1 MHKGK
6 QMNRYTGSVFN
17 RTESTYYPPIISRSS
32 KLALPWD
39 HGLLLQRDGQ
49 NLKISIPQKDDFG
62 TLHCAFKIKNNHQ
75 NVVTQK
81 LISFC
86 FIRNNFKNI

>member
-6 QMNRYTGSVFN
+6 QMNRNTGSVFN
-17 RTESTYYPPIISRSS
+17 GTESTYYPPTISRSS
-32 KLALPWD
+32 ELALPWD

-49 NLKISIPQKDDFG
+49 NLNPKKDD
-62 TLHCAFKIKNNHQ
+62 LCLIKNNHQ

-81 LISFC
+81 LIYFC
-86 FIRNNFKNI
+86 AVRNNLRNI